1 MNSPHN
7 PKESRPAG
15 SISQNSLPVFL
26 TLQDSPEVERGN
38 PSLGAYLGAGNPGTN
53 KGSAL
58 LIYNMDREKSVRDV

>member
-7 PKESRPAG
+7 LEESKPAG

-26 TLQDSPEVERGN
+26 FLQDSPEVERGN
-38 PSLGAYLGAGNPGTN
+38 SSLGAYLGAGNPGTN

-58 LIYNMDREKSVRDV
+58 LIYNIGREKSVRDV